1 MAGESAESFNYNRL
15 YKACYDGHLG
25 VVQQVLDCTAPE
37 RLTALINQHNVNHLG
52 FTPLH
57 QAARQGH
64 IAIVS
69 YLIERG
75 ADCNA
80 RSGSGQTILHVA
92 CIAGHTTTAEL
103 LLTHG
108 ADIEEKY
115 KDSETALYLA
125 CFSGRNATA
134 EMLIASGADVRVKDK
149 HGYTALH
156 VATPKGMG
164 VIQLLIDRG
173 GDINAVAEVPAFACL
188 QGLQAGPTPI
198 LVLQPPDSRHRTEPH
213 QPQRLLVLSAA
224 ASAWRLSSLQGPT
237 YTLGFLNMRR
247 RSGQGQSHSGWT
259 SRNWKSLRL
268 PD

>member
-149 HGYTALH
+149 VRFATRKVWSDNRAVLELVQSCWTCRLCTAQQH
-156 VATPKGMG
+156 CVFHPFDSSTAT
-164 VIQLLIDRG
+164 
-173 GDINAVAEVPAFACL
+173 
-188 QGLQAGPTPI
+188 
-198 LVLQPPDSRHRTEPH
+198 RHC
-213 QPQRLLVLSAA
+213 
-224 ASAWRLSSLQGPT
+224 
-237 YTLGFLNMRR
+237 M
-247 RSGQGQSHSGWT
+247 
-259 SRNWKSLRL
+259 
-268 PD
+268 